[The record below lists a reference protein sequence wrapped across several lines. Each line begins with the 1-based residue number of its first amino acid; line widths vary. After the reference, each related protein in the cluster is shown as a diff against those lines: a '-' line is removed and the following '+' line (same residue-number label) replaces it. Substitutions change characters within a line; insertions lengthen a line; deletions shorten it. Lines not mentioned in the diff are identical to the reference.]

1 MHPKSHPGCIRS
13 RSCYV
18 HVTFMACR
26 GAILCARPIKW
37 LPATNAPAL
46 QMKHPH
52 RDTGERQRAPPS
64 APSAPSAPRTRKSPP
79 QCAAHSSAPAP
90 PSEHTHIESTCR
102 RSRRTPQVQFSLSTP
117 HESSVAGQPATASG
131 VAIIYVYLGAPG
143 MSPTPRSAKYPA
155 THSCHRLR
163 GGGNARLRSSAPP
176 SAENKSDPSDWSDRS
191 DQSDQSDGT
200 MALFHIATTHP
211 LKTAF
216 LF

>member
-1 MHPKSHPGCIRS
+1 MRSAQRSVRAQRQHPQRPTRQVAARHRSADLLGQADGSH
-13 RSCYV
+13 
-18 HVTFMACR
+18 
-26 GAILCARPIKW
+26 
-37 LPATNAPAL
+37 
-46 QMKHPH
+46 KHPSATYAALT

-64 APSAPSAPRTRKSPP
+64 APSAPRTRKTPP

-117 HESSVAGQPATASG
+117 HESSVAGQPAPASG

-163 GGGNARLRSSAPP
+163 GGGNARLLSSSPP

>member
-1 MHPKSHPGCIRS
+1 
-13 RSCYV
+13 
-18 HVTFMACR
+18 MA
-26 GAILCARPIKW
+26 AIS
-37 LPATNAPAL
+37 TPAL
-46 QMKHPH
+46 LTQRSHETQASVSEPLRVLRVLRDLRLLHPLLPQH
-52 RDTGERQRAPPS
+52 HGAAKRPPT
-64 APSAPSAPRTRKSPP
+64 A
-79 QCAAHSSAPAP
+79 Q

-191 DQSDQSDGT
+191 DQSDGT

>member
-1 MHPKSHPGCIRS
+1 MPKVHPKNPQ
-13 RSCYV
+13 
-18 HVTFMACR
+18 TLFQ
-26 GAILCARPIKW
+26 
-37 LPATNAPAL
+37 AL

-163 GGGNARLRSSAPP
+163 GGGNARLLSSSPPTAEGRRCAAPIERQRATP
-176 SAENKSDPSDWSDRS
+176 SVSEPHQVQPHRHYVSW
-191 DQSDQSDGT
+191 GV
-200 MALFHIATTHP
+200 P
-211 LKTAF
+211 LARIPYI
-216 LF
+216 LH